1 LLRQVPC
8 VGSGAPRVVSGSLGP
23 SASRR
28 GDVAL
33 AVGGLSVGVLVG
45 ELGAAFERV
54 GRRVKG
60 CG

>member
-1 LLRQVPC
+1 VPC

-23 SASRR
+23 SAFGG

-33 AVGGLSVGVLVG
+33 ALGGLSLGVLVG

-54 GRRVKG
+54 GRPVQG